1 MVVQASEGEE
11 AVRQAQQEE
20 SLLDLISGYGQ
31 PEEKKGKAAGVKEEA
46 KKSGKGK
53 GGQK

>member
-1 MVVQASEGEE
+1 MNE
-11 AVRQAQQEE
+11 AQQEE

-31 PEEKKGKAAGVKEEA
+31 PEEKKGKAVAAKEEA
-46 KKSGKGK
+46 KKSVKGK